1 VSAAL
6 DSVLPATLA
15 RQLTGPTR
23 IGVVEKLLERSGM
36 DKGVLRSTTAGIFKG
51 VGTEGL
57 TEGAQEA
64 ISIAAERFIDENPDV
79 FGSKEWERIIESSVR
94 GAVAGSAFG
103 GTGGSIESLRAGAER
118 KRQLAEAMERR
129 GERLEAAR
137 VRKEIEGIESE
148 IKQIELANP
157 QQTLPGMDTGIGA
170 SLMQPEALAAK
181 AAVDAKNSLTGKQLS
196 FFDEEGKL
204 TKASLSK
211 QLPSDEKRSQL
222 PQATR
227 RTNEGRCTAKS

>member
-1 VSAAL
+1 LPPGTALLFGSVSAAL

-94 GAVAGSAFG
+94 GAVAGSAFDHY
-103 GTGGSIESLRAGAER
+103 SMKKANLQKPLRKPRPRTKR
-118 KRQLAEAMERR
+118 KQPT
-129 GERLEAAR
+129 
-137 VRKEIEGIESE
+137 
-148 IKQIELANP
+148 P
-157 QQTLPGMDTGIGA
+157 QDKKPNV
-170 SLMQPEALAAK
+170 P
-181 AAVDAKNSLTGKQLS
+181 
-196 FFDEEGKL
+196 
-204 TKASLSK
+204 
-211 QLPSDEKRSQL
+211 
-222 PQATR
+222 PQ
-227 RTNEGRCTAKS
+227 N